1 MNKSTVALFFGFR
14 CPRQSEPDH
23 LWWIEL
29 RTPYLRSYDSQPW
42 WSSSRDEG
50 REVEAPARG
59 STCTGGR
66 PIDLGVSAVEEQSA
80 VGAATSEQQ
89 PEWWNPD
96 VGQHIQESSRWR
108 SSAKDSRPGADSS
121 RCPELCFGLVLEPPE
136 LSSSFSHDPTFWAL
150 IPMRLVPMLIV
161 NDCTAIIISSFQLW
175 FDWKAH
181 AIDTQ
186 RKVKVNSKLRK
197 R

>member
-1 MNKSTVALFFGFR
+1 MKLVQFIDTIGYEVKVIMNTLATWSDQSCR
-14 CPRQSEPDH
+14 DSHRQGD
-23 LWWIEL
+23 
-29 RTPYLRSYDSQPW
+29 
-42 WSSSRDEG
+42 SSSDSG
-50 REVEAPARG
+50 WW
-59 STCTGGR
+59 
-66 PIDLGVSAVEEQSA
+66 
-80 VGAATSEQQ
+80 ATSTGRDLTTLNRDGARHGMKDEKSRRQMHERLLVDQ
-89 PEWWNPD
+89 PVPEADQW
-96 VGQHIQESSRWR
+96 IQESSRWR

-175 FDWKAH
+175 IDWKAH

-186 RKVKVNSKLRK
+186 SKVKVNSKLRK